1 MRNHAIA
8 AAVLVV
14 LFLVSLASAQ
24 TCDEEVFLTTSD
36 GTIEISHL
44 QSMYNC
50 CCAVDSEV
58 LQDGFWIDVHEYEHL
73 IAGGCDCTCCF
84 DVEIVIAG
92 LAPGDYTLSIIKHT
106 EHGGVE
112 LVGTWLVT
120 VTGSCPPSLLT
131 TYVPCSETGMAD
143 GETTWGVIKALFR

>member
-1 MRNHAIA
+1 MRTHTTT
-8 AAVLVV
+8 AVVLFV

-24 TCDEEVFLTTSD
+24 TCDEEVLLTTSD

-44 QSMYNC
+44 QTMYNC

-58 LQDGFWIDVHEYEHL
+58 LQDGFWIDVHEYERL
-73 IAGGCDCTCCF
+73 IGGGCDCLCCF
-84 DVEIVIAG
+84 DIEIVIAG
-92 LAPGDYTLSIIKHT
+92 LDPGDYTLSIIKHT

-120 VTGSCPPSLLT
+120 VTGSCPPALLT
-131 TYVPCSETGMAD
+131 TYVPCSETGAD
-143 GETTWGVIKALFR
+143 DETTWGMIKALYR

>member
-1 MRNHAIA
+1 MRTHTT
-8 AAVLVV
+8 AAVVLIV

-24 TCDEEVFLTTSD
+24 TCDEEVRFETSD
-36 GTIEISHL
+36 GTIEIYHL
-44 QSMYNC
+44 QTMYNC
-50 CCAVDSEV
+50 CCSVDSEV

-73 IAGGCDCTCCF
+73 IGGGCDCLCCF
-84 DVEIVIAG
+84 DIEIVIAG

-112 LVGTWLVT
+112 LVGTWFVT

-143 GETTWGVIKALFR
+143 DETTWGMIKALYR

>member
-1 MRNHAIA
+1 
-8 AAVLVV
+8 
-14 LFLVSLASAQ
+14 
-24 TCDEEVFLTTSD
+24 
-36 GTIEISHL
+36 
-44 QSMYNC
+44 
-50 CCAVDSEV
+50 V

-73 IAGGCDCTCCF
+73 IEGGCDCLCCF
-84 DVEIVIAG
+84 DIQIVIAG

-131 TYVPCSETGMAD
+131 TYVPCSETGMAE
-143 GETTWGVIKALFR
+143 ETTWGVIKALFR

>member
-1 MRNHAIA
+1 MRTHTTTAV
-8 AAVLVV
+8 VLVV

-44 QSMYNC
+44 QTMYNC

-58 LQDGFWIDVHEYEHL
+58 LQDGFWIDVHEYERL
-73 IAGGCDCTCCF
+73 IGGGCDCLCCF
-84 DVEIVIAG
+84 DIEIVIAG

-120 VTGSCPPSLLT
+120 VTGSCPPALLT
-131 TYVPCSETGMAD
+131 TYLPCSETGTD
-143 GETTWGVIKALFR
+143 DETTWGVIKALYR